1 MAENLVV
8 YIMLIY
14 AFGLYSFILI
24 FLYKNRFTY
33 LAEGVSWPPIRLIVG
48 FYWGHIKGFIWPIF
62 LILYLINLSKNKQSE

>member
-1 MAENLVV
+1 MFESLVL
-8 YIMLIY
+8 YITLGYI
-14 AFGLYSFILI
+14 FGLYTYLLI

-62 LILYLINLSKNKQSE
+62 LILYFINKSKNK

>member
-1 MAENLVV
+1 MFESLVLYTTLV
-8 YIMLIY
+8 YV
-14 AFGLYSFILI
+14 FGLYTYLLI

-62 LILYLINLSKNKQSE
+62 LILYFINKSKNK